1 MYFCKLINQFIK
13 NFVMS
18 EIITV
23 GDKKFVKY
31 ISQKEIEAAI
41 DRVAEKVNKEYEND
55 IPLIIFV
62 LNGSIIFGADL
73 LKRLTIQC
81 NISCIRVKSYEGM
94 SSTANVRS
102 VIGIEEKVEGR
113 RILIVDDIIDTGN
126 TYEYLVNMFTEMKAK
141 DVKLAALTYKPES
154 YKKPYPLDFVGMEIP
169 NKFIVGYGMD
179 YNELGR
185 NLPDIYQV
193 VSE

>member
-1 MYFCKLINQFIK
+1 
-13 NFVMS
+13 MS

-193 VSE
+193 VTE

>member
-1 MYFCKLINQFIK
+1 
-13 NFVMS
+13 MS

>member
-1 MYFCKLINQFIK
+1 
-13 NFVMS
+13 MS

-126 TYEYLVNMFTEMKAK
+126 TYEYLVNLFTEMKAK

-193 VSE
+193 VTE